1 MSRHQYIRNLDYG
14 DAVDEYEG
22 YSEEDNE
29 LSPEDRALMNQGTAD
44 VQAALGVEVSKVTV
58 AQIEEALWHYY
69 YDVDKSVAYLIS
81 KFVNPRPKA
90 TKPAAVQP
98 PNGKFVTCAI
108 DTATAGFPLELGT
121 PSHWAAKYLDLTDA
135 GLPAPQK
142 YSPKSV
148 AWRQTTEHLSTT
160 RALSTPTTVSFKHR
174 TWTSD
179 FFRDMPWGNIPK
191 HRETTFI
198 APPIP
203 RGGLFGGSGAPPKMS
218 KLQALAA
225 ARKKKAEEKK
235 AIDDKAEQT
244 RMQVEDLS
252 MEHTPAGKENV
263 PMAGPSSKRLKTS
276 EFTAQGIVPVLGT
289 KPTQPEMSHQPGV
302 VTGVPSEASSL
313 GQGPLG
319 VQPSAPNP
327 NSPEDEQKGIMAE
340 PSAFAQLLCW
350 NPPISRTPNDSE
362 SDPFYGFGYGYGA
375 DNKGNPPKKPL
386 DPTDWFDVRKRKR
399 DDSDDY
405 DEEVVLYPNLP
416 QSVRDTF
423 AQPSPDD
430 VVLAAQAKAKS
441 MKGSLLKSKR

>member
-98 PNGKFVTCAI
+98 PNGKSVTCAI

-121 PSHWAAKYLDLTDA
+121 TSHWAAKYLDLTDA
-135 GLPAPQK
+135 GLPALQT
-142 YSPKSV
+142 YSPKLA
-148 AWRQTTEHLSTT
+148 AWRQTTEPPSTA
-160 RALSTPTTVSFKHR
+160 RALSTAVSFAHR
-174 TWTSD
+174 TWNSD
-179 FFRDMPWGNIPK
+179 FFQDMPWGNIPK

-198 APPIP
+198 APPLP
-203 RGGLFGGSGAPPKMS
+203 RGGLLGGSGAPPKMS

-276 EFTAQGIVPVLGT
+276 EFTAQGIVPVLGS
-289 KPTQPEMSHQPGV
+289 KPTQSELSHQPGV
-302 VTGVPSEASSL
+302 VTEVLGEASTL
-313 GQGPLG
+313 GQGLFG
-319 VQPSAPNP
+319 VQPGTSKPNA
-327 NSPEDEQKGIMAE
+327 PEDERKVIMAE

-350 NPPISRTPNDSE
+350 NPPASRTPNDSE
-362 SDPFYGFGYGYGA
+362 TDPFYGFGYGYGA
-375 DNKGNPPKKPL
+375 DNKGNPPEKPL
-386 DPTDWFDVRKRKR
+386 DPTDWFDIRKRRR

-405 DEEVVLYPNLP
+405 DEEVVLYPNLS

>member
-14 DAVDEYEG
+14 EAVDEYDG
-22 YSEEDNE
+22 YSEEEDE

-90 TKPAAVQP
+90 TKPAVQP
-98 PNGKFVTCAI
+98 PNGKSVTRAI
-108 DTATAGFPLELGT
+108 DTAAAGLPLELGI

-135 GLPAPQK
+135 GLSAMQA
-142 YSPKSV
+142 YSPNLV
-148 AWRQTTEHLSTT
+148 PWRQTTEYPSNTRGPSPSTT
-160 RALSTPTTVSFKHR
+160 MSFEHR
-174 TWTSD
+174 TSTSH
-179 FFRDMPWGNIPK
+179 FFQDMPWGNIPK

-198 APPIP
+198 APQMP
-203 RGGLFGGSGAPPKMS
+203 RGGLLGGSGAPPKMS

-235 AIDDKAEQT
+235 AIDEKAEQT

-252 MEHTPAGKENV
+252 MEHTPVGKENM
-263 PMAGPSSKRLKTS
+263 PMTGPSSKRPRTS
-276 EFTAQGIVPVLGT
+276 EFTAQGVVPVLGS
-289 KPTQPEMSHQPGV
+289 KPTQPEASHQPGV
-302 VTGVPSEASSL
+302 VMEMADDESPP
-313 GQGPLG
+313 GQGLSG
-319 VQPSAPNP
+319 SQPGLSKTKA
-327 NSPEDEQKGIMAE
+327 PEDERAAIMAE

-350 NPPISRTPNDSE
+350 NPSTSHPPNDTE
-362 SDPFYGFGYGYGA
+362 SDPFYGFGCGYGA
-375 DNKGNPPKKPL
+375 DNKGNPPKKASA
-386 DPTDWFDVRKRKR
+386 PTDWFEVRKRRR
-399 DDSDDY
+399 DDPDNY
-405 DEEVVLYPNLP
+405 EEEVILYPNLP

-441 MKGSLLKSKR
+441 MKGSLLKSTR